1 MQQETSG
8 LNKLQG
14 TSERTEKLSASK
26 VIIFYVDLGILVNFK
41 LLLINN
47 VGPFVQ
53 KNTKIKKK
61 LDRSSIR

>member
-53 KNTKIKKK
+53 KNTKI
-61 LDRSSIR
+61 